1 MILKKITIEN
11 FKSIRDEIS
20 FEIKEIA
27 NKKCFVLLGINE
39 SGKSN
44 ILEAISL
51 LSDGE
56 EVNYDTD
63 CNNKAE
69 ENGESIEITYEL
81 EIVGYDYYYEK
92 KFTEKGLNENLAKSI
107 IIEKIEKKIEIE
119 ADNTRSDVLW
129 VYINDNTE
137 EFEKYIINEES
148 QTIEIKTKENI
159 EENDD
164 ESNHFFDQLH
174 IGVVSSFSSTK
185 KESCILLIS
194 NLIFIL
200 CSGQTLFI

>member
-27 NKKCFVLLGINE
+27 DKKCFVLLGINE

-51 LSDGE
+51 LSDE
-56 EVNYDTD
+56 KKVNYDTD

-69 ENGESIEITYEL
+69 EKKESIKITYEL
-81 EIVGYDYYYEK
+81 EITNHEYYET
-92 KFTEKGLNENLAKSI
+92 KFIKEKLEENLVKNI
-107 IIEKIEKKIEIE
+107 TITKIEKKIEIE

-148 QTIEIKTKENI
+148 QTIEIKT
-159 EENDD
+159 EENLEED
-164 ESNHFFDQLH
+164 EGGENNVLDKNKLEKFLE
-174 IGVVSSFSSTK
+174 K
-185 KESCILLIS
+185 ILRIYLI
-194 NLIFIL
+194 
-200 CSGQTLFI
+200 